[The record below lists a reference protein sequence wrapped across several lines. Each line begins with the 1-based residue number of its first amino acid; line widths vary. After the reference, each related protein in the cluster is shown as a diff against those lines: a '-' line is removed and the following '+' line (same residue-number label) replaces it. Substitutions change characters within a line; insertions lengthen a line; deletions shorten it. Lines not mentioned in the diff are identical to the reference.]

1 MAAYAPCGAWRT
13 QGTDLRALVKQQR
26 RGAAP
31 PATGEAEWPGSQAV
45 AGGDPGRLRP
55 AIRSVFAASPP
66 PGARRYGRRGCHRRS
81 PQRVGWESDGEC
93 LQPTDRVG
101 DRTATV
107 SSLQEERCLLYT
119 SPSPR
124 DGLLSRMPS

>member
-1 MAAYAPCGAWRT
+1 MANPRDGPASAGQAT
-13 QGTDLRALVKQQR
+13 R

-45 AGGDPGRLRP
+45 AGGDPRRLRP

-66 PGARRYGRRGCHRRS
+66 PGARRYGRRGYHRRS
-81 PQRVGWESDGEC
+81 PQGVGWESDGEC

-107 SSLQEERCLLYT
+107 SSLQEERCLSLIHISEPTRLGMISYAV
-119 SPSPR
+119 
-124 DGLLSRMPS
+124 